1 MYCNMFSSFRLRY
14 WFVLK
19 ASPQRLLIS
28 DLADIETKEQA
39 SVQNKDRM
47 LQEGDDKIE

>member
-1 MYCNMFSSFRLRY
+1 MFSSFRLRY

-19 ASPQRLLIS
+19 ASPQRLLIP
-28 DLADIETKEQA
+28 DFADIETKKQA

>member
-1 MYCNMFSSFRLRY
+1 MFSSFRLRY

-28 DLADIETKEQA
+28 DLADIEAAKKQA